1 MAVQG
6 HAKKKAGDGAQTAGA
21 AGQQT
26 ANKKNSTGKR
36 SSIYKRQLQ
45 EKQKV
50 KEFYGVREE
59 QFKRFFKLASSGR
72 AGKTGEN
79 LLCLLERRV
88 DNILYR
94 LKMASSR
101 KQARQ
106 MVVHGHVYLN
116 GAKIKSPSMLLKE
129 GDSVSFSPRTLE
141 NKKEFVRTAIE
152 KRLNIGIKVPEW
164 LELKKNDK
172 VGVVS
177 RLPERSEVQ
186 IQAEEHLIVELYSK

>member
-1 MAVQG
+1 MAVQV
-6 HAKKKAGDGAQTAGA
+6 HAKKKAGDGAQAAGA
-21 AGQQT
+21 GGQQQS
-26 ANKKNSTGKR
+26 ANKRNSTGKR

-50 KEFYGVREE
+50 KKFYGVREE
-59 QFKRFFKLASSGR
+59 QFKRFFRLASSGR
-72 AGKTGEN
+72 SGKTGEN

-88 DNILYR
+88 DNVLYR
-94 LKMASSR
+94 LKLASSI

-106 MVVHGHVYLN
+106 MVVHGHVCLN

-129 GDSVSFSPRTLE
+129 GDSVSFSERTLD
-141 NKKEFVRTAIE
+141 KKEFVRMAIE
-152 KRLNIGIKVPEW
+152 KRLNIGIKVPGW
-164 LELKKNDK
+164 LELKKNEK
-172 VGVVS
+172 IGVVS

>member
-1 MAVQG
+1 MAGQV
-6 HAKKKAGDGAQTAGA
+6 HAKKKAGDGAQAAVAG
-21 AGQQT
+21 GQQS
-26 ANKKNSTGKR
+26 ANKRSVTGKR
-36 SSIYKRQLQ
+36 GSIYKKQLL

-50 KEFYGVREE
+50 KRFYGVREE
-59 QFKRFFKLASSGR
+59 QFRRFFELASRGR

-94 LKMASSR
+94 LKLASSR

-106 MVVHGHVYLN
+106 MVVHGHVYVN
-116 GAKIKSPSMLLKE
+116 DAKIKSPSMLLKE
-129 GDSVSFSPRTLE
+129 GDKVSFSQRTLD
-141 NKKEFVRTAIE
+141 KPEFVRTAIE

-164 LELKKNDK
+164 LELRKNEK